1 MKILTWERN
10 TTPAMNKT
18 KRVSMIRSV
27 TTVPNDLEKD
37 VPSWRVNTPQRVI
50 SPIRGIIRLDA
61 YDRKMAWMQVLL
73 RGFSPNGSKVCVHR
87 SPLKTWAIT
96 PKTKENSI
104 QPQFMPWAKVSEMR
118 LKSNPRYIHHR
129 MANPNRMGNA
139 MFRARLMPLFSVKS
153 VVKIWWC

>member
-1 MKILTWERN
+1 
-10 TTPAMNKT
+10 
-18 KRVSMIRSV
+18 MIRSV
-27 TTVPNDLEKD
+27 TTVPNDLEKE

-96 PKTKENSI
+96 PKTRAIMINT
-104 QPQFMPWAKVSEMR
+104 P
-118 LKSNPRYIHHR
+118 SNPSGRIIPQDKIAGIAELAKKHD
-129 MANPNRMGNA
+129 
-139 MFRARLMPLFSVKS
+139 L
-153 VVKIWWC
+153 VVISDEVYKCLIYDNKNSL